1 MGFELTLTKTF
12 EIPLVSSGPASDA
25 HCHILIEGSLKTT
38 KKEVPHYVR
47 LCLYKDIKLETN
59 LIAFHVQILC
69 IKPLCYL

>member
-1 MGFELTLTKTF
+1 MGFELTKQKRS

-25 HCHILIEGSLKTT
+25 HCHILIGGSLKTM
-38 KKEVPHYVR
+38 KKKVPHYVK

-59 LIAFHVQILC
+59 LIAFQVQIPC